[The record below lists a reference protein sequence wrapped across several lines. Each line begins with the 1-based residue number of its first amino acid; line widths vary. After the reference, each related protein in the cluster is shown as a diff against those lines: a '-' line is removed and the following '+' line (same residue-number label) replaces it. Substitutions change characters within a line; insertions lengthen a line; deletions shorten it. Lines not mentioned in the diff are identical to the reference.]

1 MAKDINLQDV
11 FLNQARKDRIPVTI
25 YITNG
30 FQFKGV
36 VKGFDNYTVI
46 LDTDGKQNLIYK
58 HAISTI
64 TPLKRFFSAEI
75 RVQLLAAYSLSRSGA
90 VGLFETAARLLLQSV
105 FQHYVNTAVYPLMEQ
120 LPRLKIQGQQN
131 ELIRRRRVP

>member
-1 MAKDINLQDV
+1 MLYYNYIVGEIWTVVGYPFAVHRIYTERKGDFMAKDINLQDV
-11 FLNQARKDRIPVTI
+11 FLNQARKDKIPVTI

-30 FQFKGV
+30 FQFKGI

-64 TPLKRFFSAEI
+64 TPFKPVSILD
-75 RVQLLAAYSLSRSGA
+75 AYEKS
-90 VGLFETAARLLLQSV
+90 E
-105 FQHYVNTAVYPLMEQ
+105 E
-120 LPRLKIQGQQN
+120 
-131 ELIRRRRVP
+131 E